1 MDYNLENFY
10 KSFPTM
16 ANKRNRFPFMKE
28 INFNMKMGEIT
39 PITAIR
45 VVPGQTYKLDLATVL
60 KVAPLSVPPMDG
72 AYWKAFAFYQADRN
86 TWDNYEYW
94 FGEKKYPE
102 DPKKEPTFLFP
113 KIKMPETGCM
123 YNGFFDNIGIPPTA
137 VNNKIDAT
145 LARMDKQI
153 YNTYFRNQ
161 TLEDPIPVSKG
172 DEDDVYDVD
181 RDDKLRKIC
190 RTRDL
195 FAQCLPTQ
203 SGTTPVEIPLGTQV
217 PVIGNGMAIGL
228 TNGTNNY
235 GMTAGNGTNGNTGIL
250 HPSQAAYKS
259 NVGGGYST
267 TGGDLGSMGLTQE
280 VGASGMVADLSK
292 AMGAPLEGLYQAIA
306 VNTLQYIKS
315 RGGNRY
321 FEQISNIYGCA
332 NPDGILRLPE
342 FLGSIQQ
349 MIDFDTITQTSS
361 TSGQETGLGYRG
373 ANGYMEKY
381 DSIVNKSFGEF
392 GWIIIYG
399 VITYHPKYQQ
409 GISKLMQTEDPL
421 DLFNPIFNR
430 IGDEAIFNGEIFAQD
445 PSIVNEQGTPVNEDV
460 FGYGKRNSR
469 LLYPISEIHGEQRSS
484 YNQSLD
490 TNHFAEYYSN
500 LPKLNKDWDKVNDQG
515 FVRSLAVQDETQFV
529 GNALITGIQDIEIP
543 IDALPSPIP
552 DVLL

>member
-1 MDYNLENFY
+1 MDYNLEAFY

-16 ANKRNRFPFMKE
+16 AQERNRFPFMKE

-45 VVPGQTYKLDLATVL
+45 VVPGQTYSLDLATVVR
-60 KVAPLSVPPMDG
+60 VAPLVNPPMDG
-72 AYWKAFAFYQADRN
+72 AYFKTFGFYQADRN
-86 TWDNYEYW
+86 TWDNYKYW
-94 FGEKKYPE
+94 FGEKQFPE
-102 DPKKEPTFLFP
+102 EPEKEPTYLVP
-113 KIKMPETGCM
+113 KIKMPSTGCI

-137 VNNKIDAT
+137 VNNKIDAY

-161 TLEDPIPVSKG
+161 SLENPIEVSTG
-172 DEDDVYDVD
+172 DEDDVYDEN

-190 RTRDL
+190 RTRDF

-203 SGTTPVEIPLGTQV
+203 SGAEPVEIPLGATAPIKSTGEFVFQQITNPSTGSGIALNQGV
-217 PVIGNGMAIGL
+217 YRATTGNF
-228 TNGTNNY
+228 
-235 GMTAGNGTNGNTGIL
+235 
-250 HPSQAAYKS
+250 
-259 NVGGGYST
+259 ST
-267 TGGDLGSMGLTQE
+267 TQLEYSSGLE
-280 VGASGMVADLSK
+280 ADLAQ

-321 FEQISNIYGCA
+321 FEQIENIYGCA
-332 NPDGILRLPE
+332 NPDTVLRLPE
-342 FLGSIQQ
+342 FLGSTQQ
-349 MIDFDTITQTSS
+349 MIDFDTITQTSQTAS
-361 TSGQETGLGYRG
+361 QETGLGYRG
-373 ANGYMEKY
+373 ANGYAENY
-381 DSIVNKSFGEF
+381 GRIVDKSFGEF

-399 VITYHPKYQQ
+399 VVTYHPKYQQ

-430 IGDEAIFNGEIFAQD
+430 MGDEAIFNGEIYAQD
-445 PSIVNEQGTPVNEDV
+445 PSIVNEQGTPINDEV

-484 YNQSLD
+484 YQQSLD
-490 TNHFAEYYSN
+490 ANHFAEYYAN
-500 LPKLNKDWDKVNDQG
+500 LPKLNKDWDKVSDQG
-515 FVRSLAVQDETQFV
+515 FARALAVQDETQFIC
-529 GNALITGIQDIEIP
+529 NSLITGIQDINIP
-543 IDALPSPIP
+543 LDAIPSPIP